1 MADGTIQDHILDLV
15 LEVEVR
21 EESDAVIDPRIDV
34 YDLAAEVLI
43 VQTGVTGMNGTDV
56 IADLIRAIDE
66 EIEKTTK
73 TIEMIVRDIAT
84 KLFVTRLTHKMLR
97 KDTV

>member
-1 MADGTIQDHILDLV
+1 MADGTIQDQILDLV

-73 TIEMIVRDIAT
+73 TI
-84 KLFVTRLTHKMLR
+84 
-97 KDTV
+97 